1 MQMHYA
7 PLQIAATIVFIPD
20 DKRLS
25 GDNTIVNPIFS
36 AAKRGLTNHPSGEN
50 CEALLDSAKIRY
62 TNQPASLLH
71 MSVSDSD
78 PRQHIVWPLK
88 KDAPS

>member
-36 AAKRGLTNHPSGEN
+36 AAKRGLTDARSRTYVTDSVTLGEQAN
-50 CEALLDSAKIRY
+50 TRQVKIVK
-62 TNQPASLLH
+62 LC
-71 MSVSDSD
+71 
-78 PRQHIVWPLK
+78 
-88 KDAPS
+88 